1 MFVGAGLVSIG
12 ALGAIG
18 AILAGCLTIYKPLS
32 GESTHATPVDATSGL
47 TDGASDSS
55 GDRSTPWPSDGRA
68 APTTA
73 TSSAPSTPPPLWTLQ
88 SSWPA
93 RERVWT
99 GFQNKTIRTA
109 SSRGSPRPRGIAF
122 VVDGPLG
129 ASTVNDAA
137 RARAERELADDI
149 GLLLQYRRARPD
161 DAERLSVT
169 SEGPGSQIFVNGTSE
184 DLARVRQSTLGAA
197 SLYIKFISARPG
209 DVTDTPTRALL
220 IERTWFA
227 YYDPKA
233 PKPSASSATP
243 SATPSGTLTAAPS
256 APSSAAPA
264 QVARGLVVLMPGV
277 YGTPHDVIERLIVEL
292 RASGW
297 GVLRMLAHPSRFTE
311 RLELRIAGASLEA
324 DVRAAAKELGERT
337 GECAYAAQAATLL
350 VMEKRPELWAKP
362 RVLVGLSAGAVVL
375 PTVMAFDPKLYD
387 GAVLIA
393 GGVDLLRITGDS
405 AYADFINALRVRY
418 VAGAGQ
424 TSERV
429 RAAASAL
436 YPSVAPID
444 TQHTASV
451 LRDKRVLIVHASGD
465 RAVPADSGDRLWELA
480 GRPERWTFGLGHEL
494 LFFTLSGRAPEI
506 VAWMNEHMAAVPD
519 AKPPAREER

>member
-1 MFVGAGLVSIG
+1 MFVGAGLAAIG

-18 AILAGCLTIYKPLS
+18 ALLAGCLTIYKPLS
-32 GESTHATPVDATSGL
+32 GESTHATPLDAPARL
-47 TDGASDSS
+47 TDGPSD
-55 GDRSTPWPSDGRA
+55 GSTPWPSDGRA
-68 APTTA
+68 APTIAPST
-73 TSSAPSTPPPLWTLQ
+73 APSTPPPLWTLQ

-93 RERVWT
+93 RELVWT

-209 DVTDTPTRALL
+209 DVTETPTRALL

-233 PKPSASSATP
+233 PKPPASAPAKPSATP
-243 SATPSGTLTAAPS
+243 SAPPS
-256 APSSAAPA
+256 APTSAPTSPAPA
-264 QVARGLVVLMPGV
+264 EVARGLVVLMPGV

-292 RASGW
+292 RANGW

-311 RLELRIAGASLEA
+311 RLELRIAGASLEV
-324 DVRAAAKELGERT
+324 DVRAAARELGERT

-465 RAVPADSGDRLWELA
+465 RAVPAESGDRLWELA

-506 VAWMNEHMAAVPD
+506 VAWMNEHLAAAPD